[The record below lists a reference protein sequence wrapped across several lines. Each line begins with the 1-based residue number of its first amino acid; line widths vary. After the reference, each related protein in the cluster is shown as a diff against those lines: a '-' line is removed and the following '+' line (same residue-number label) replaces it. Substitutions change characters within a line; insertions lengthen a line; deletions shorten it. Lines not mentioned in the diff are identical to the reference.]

1 MDNKIEKKLSGIRL
15 DPETIK
21 ELKILA
27 IRQERS
33 FNSMM
38 QEAALDIL
46 KKYAKKK

>member
-1 MDNKIEKKLSGIRL
+1 MDNKAEKKLSGIRL

-27 IRQERS
+27 IRTDRS
-33 FNSMM
+33 FNGIMK
-38 QEAALDIL
+38 EAAEDIL